1 MPPINGSYT
10 RMDQETLARLK
21 KLCESER
28 RPVSQMIAILV
39 EEALD
44 RRDGKNA
51 AAA

>member
-1 MPPINGSYT
+1 MPGINGCFT
-10 RMDQETLARLK
+10 RMDDKTVARLK

-28 RPVSQMIAILV
+28 RSMSQMIAILV
-39 EEALD
+39 QEALD